1 MILPLAKWHRL
12 SKNTGR
18 FIIVPWKTTVKDGGH
33 VYLALPLK
41 MRLVLLTILRVQRE
55 AFVGNPPLGV
65 AS

>member
-1 MILPLAKWHRL
+1 MII
-12 SKNTGR
+12 
-18 FIIVPWKTTVKDGGH
+18 FIVPWKTTVFDGGH

-41 MRLVLLTILRVQRE
+41 MHLVLLTILRVQRE